1 MCDEFENNSYCKK
14 ILIKKRGGQDS
25 TTPSPLPTVNILG
38 NQNSD
43 VRLNLTL

>member
-14 ILIKKRGGQDS
+14 ILIKKIGGEYS
-25 TTPSPLPTVNILG
+25 TTPSPFPTLNILG
-38 NQNSD
+38 NQNSG